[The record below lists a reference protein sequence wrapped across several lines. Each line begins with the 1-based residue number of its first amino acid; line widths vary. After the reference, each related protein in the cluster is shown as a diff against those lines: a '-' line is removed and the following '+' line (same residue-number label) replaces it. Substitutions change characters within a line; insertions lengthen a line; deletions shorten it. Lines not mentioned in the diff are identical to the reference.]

1 VKKESINYFAVGLF
15 VLAGLAASMTLLY
28 RLTVADGDQDS
39 YYCYYRNVS
48 GLDRGTLV
56 SYEGFVFGR
65 VASIRPQRDEQGI
78 VYEVELMVQKGWKIP
93 DDSVARVHS
102 EGLLADTVIDIAEG
116 ESNQFLQAGATLR
129 SAPGIDLFSAM
140 SELAVDFGDLS
151 DNSIRP
157 LLAVF
162 SQVVQQVG
170 GEIGAR
176 VPVILE
182 ATHSLVSKL
191 DQSATHL
198 SEMVNAETAHQTH
211 RILNNADLAVSD
223 LRSLAA
229 GLTQVKHESLEL
241 MQKLDQLVTGT
252 RPDLQQAV
260 AALRDILQ
268 QVSDYSGDILFNL
281 DNSSRN
287 MSEFSRQIR
296 ENPAR
301 LLGGPVPTDAGV
313 RRD

>member
-15 VLAGLAASMTLLY
+15 VLAGLATSMLLLY
-28 RLTVADGDQDS
+28 RLTVAEGGQDS

-48 GLDRGTLV
+48 GLGRGTLV

-65 VASIRPQRDEQGI
+65 VAGIRPQRDEQGI
-78 VYEVELMVQKGWKIP
+78 VYEVELAVQKGWKIP

-102 EGLLADTVIDIAEG
+102 EGLLADTVIDITEG
-116 ESNQFLQAGATLR
+116 DSNQFLQAGATLS

-140 SELAVDFGDLS
+140 SELAADFGDLS

-157 LLAVF
+157 LLAAL

-170 GEIGAR
+170 GEIGVR

-191 DQSATHL
+191 DQSATHF
-198 SEMVNAETAHQTH
+198 SEIMNAETVHQTQ

-241 MQKLDQLVTGT
+241 VQKLDQLVTGT
-252 RPDLQQAV
+252 RPEVQQAM

-268 QVSDYSGDILFNL
+268 QVSDYSGDILLNL

-296 ENPAR
+296 DNPAR
-301 LLGGPVPTDAGV
+301 LLGGPIPTDAGV

>member
-1 VKKESINYFAVGLF
+1 MKKESINYFAVGLF
-15 VLAGLAASMTLLY
+15 VLAGLAASMLLLY
-28 RLTVADGDQDS
+28 RLTVADGGQDS

-48 GLDRGTLV
+48 GLGRGTLV

-65 VASIRPQRDEQGI
+65 VAGISPQRDEQGI
-78 VYEVELMVQKGWKIP
+78 VYEVELAVRKGWKIP

-116 ESNQFLQAGATLR
+116 DSNQFLQTGATLR

-140 SELAVDFGDLS
+140 SELAADFGDLS

-157 LLAVF
+157 LLAVL
-162 SQVVQQVG
+162 SEVVQQVG
-170 GEIGAR
+170 GEIGSR
-176 VPVILE
+176 VPIILE
-182 ATHSLVSKL
+182 ATHNLVSKL

-198 SEMVNAETAHQTH
+198 SEIMNAETVHQTH

-223 LRSLAA
+223 LRSLAE

-268 QVSDYSGDILFNL
+268 QVSDYSGDILLNL

-296 ENPAR
+296 DNPAR
-301 LLGGPVPTDAGV
+301 LLGGPIPTDAGV

>member
-1 VKKESINYFAVGLF
+1 MKKESINYFAVGLF

-65 VASIRPQRDEQGI
+65 VARIRPQRDEQGI
-78 VYEVELMVQKGWKIP
+78 VYEVELTVQKGWKIP

-229 GLTQVKHESLEL
+229 GLNQVKHESLEL